1 MAKGRKRDI
10 LYPLLG
16 CNSLPSARSISF
28 LLEMEAASGFH
39 GNLVVGGL
47 QAPWIPNLSAFEALV
62 MEPSSQAAYEWHV
75 SFGLGEGRWEHGL

>member
-1 MAKGRKRDI
+1 MMMDRNKCSLNEISPPFKHKMGGWKRERKRDI
-10 LYPLLG
+10 LYLLLD

-47 QAPWIPNLSAFEALV
+47 QAP
-62 MEPSSQAAYEWHV
+62 
-75 SFGLGEGRWEHGL
+75 